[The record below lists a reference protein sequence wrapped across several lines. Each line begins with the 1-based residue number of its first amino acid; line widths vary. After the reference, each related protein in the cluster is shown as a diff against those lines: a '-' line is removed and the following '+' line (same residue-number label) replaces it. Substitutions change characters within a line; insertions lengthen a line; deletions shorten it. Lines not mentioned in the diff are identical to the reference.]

1 MTKKAGMNY
10 FGRIIENG
18 EMMRKGILL
27 CVLFLVVAGARAQTL
42 VYTHAFKY
50 HDSLKVTVNDGR
62 VYDGRSSFVS
72 DAVLTVEGNTIYR
85 GNSTSAFD
93 VMYTLRDG
101 KLYIGDSTFSSDLL
115 YTIKQGR
122 IYKGESTFSMDC
134 LYRYDMGTGQVYKGD
149 STFGLDIV
157 LYMQGESLSS
167 AEICAVL
174 LAMGWL

>member
-1 MTKKAGMNY
+1 MNY
-10 FGRIIENG
+10 FGRIIAYSA
-18 EMMRKGILL
+18 MMKKWILL
-27 CVLFLVVAGARAQTL
+27 CVLLAGMLGARAQTL

-50 HDSLKVTVNDGR
+50 HDSLKVTVNDGK
-62 VYDGRSSFVS
+62 VYEGRNSFVS
-72 DAVLTVEGNTIYR
+72 DALLTVEGNTIYR
-85 GNSTSAFD
+85 GNSTSTFD

-101 KLYIGDSTFSSDLL
+101 KLYIGDSTFSSDIL

-134 LYRYDMGTGQVYKGD
+134 LYRYDVGTGQVYKGD

-167 AEICAVL
+167 TELCAVL